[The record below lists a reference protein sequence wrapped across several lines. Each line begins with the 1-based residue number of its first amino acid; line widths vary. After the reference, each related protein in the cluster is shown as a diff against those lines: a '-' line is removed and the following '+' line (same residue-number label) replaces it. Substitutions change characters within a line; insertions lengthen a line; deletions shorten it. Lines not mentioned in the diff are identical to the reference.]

1 MYLKV
6 VDKVSKLGYYRTV
19 FKLCF
24 NIKTINI
31 NLYYLKISGLMQ
43 YIFSTLALF
52 VPPSIGLIMDQN
64 HQRSTNNTYPHF

>member
-6 VDKVSKLGYYRTV
+6 VDKVSKLDYYVPFSNSVSILKRSISICIILRYLD
-19 FKLCF
+19 LC
-24 NIKTINI
+24 NIF
-31 NLYYLKISGLMQ
+31 
-43 YIFSTLALF
+43 FSTLALF